1 MYREQYGEYAYCYQ
15 GIKGL
20 DVSSSSELQ
29 AVCRNNVE
37 TVAFLLEHGVNP
49 YLRDVF
55 GSTPTDNAKSYEL
68 HNIID
73 MLDGYCGLKKFNVLS
88 LTESSW
94 IIILTCFFCLFVFFI
109 MGKQPVPSFQ

>member
-55 GSTPTDNAKSYEL
+55 GSTPMDNAKSYEL

-73 MLDGYCGLKKFNVLS
+73 ILDGYCGLKQFNVLS

-94 IIILTCFFCLFVFFI
+94 IIIWTCFFCLFFFN